1 MSTKKAL
8 RNKKQRVDAEK
19 RHQWNPATVF
29 LLLVAGALL
38 AFVLVGYFSRESRGS
53 EPPWPGA
60 VWSPEH
66 QHWH

>member
-8 RNKKQRVDAEK
+8 RQKKRQMKEERRGK
-19 RHQWNPATVF
+19 WNPATVF
-29 LLLVAGALL
+29 LLLIAGALL
-38 AFVLVGYFSRESRGS
+38 TFVLVGYFTADS
-53 EPPWPGA
+53 EPPRPGE